1 MEKKSLV
8 IHLIIVVNDYNF
20 TQYHFIGLVVVNG
33 YKFIQYHFIWCEFW
47 KSIANFFLIYPLYLQ
62 NFQKIKDQ

>member
-8 IHLIIVVNDYNF
+8 IHLIIVVNHYNF

-33 YKFIQYHFIWCEFW
+33 YKFIQYHFI
-47 KSIANFFLIYPLYLQ
+47 
-62 NFQKIKDQ
+62 